1 MAKDEFETIGQ
12 RQQREQNLVNP
23 ASKPLNPTKS
33 VKSKQNIQLD
43 SENLDTVSSKSP
55 NWWLSGMV
63 GLGLLTAIAAI
74 VIPQIEL
81 QPGKKLASQE
91 PNPAANT
98 SLTVKA
104 PQINSSANSR
114 QEEAMLLEQAKLL
127 AQSGKSSDL
136 ARSIAIATK
145 LPTDS
150 TVNSQ
155 AQSLTTTWSQQI
167 LQQAK
172 TKASKGDL
180 AGAIAI
186 AKLVPEQIKTGA
198 QAQQQINQWQQQQ
211 QQAEQQKFTRA
222 LAAASRPLPVLVPPP
237 PIQAPPARA
246 TKTNFKPQLTKPTS
260 VKQTSKTTSVPTQ
273 QQKIAALPASKP
285 PSQPPKQI
293 TSRAPQPL
301 PANDPYLNVNI
312 PQVQI
317 KPIAPK
323 VSLANI
329 PSTINNYGFRNVT
342 VFAARVPMELID
354 YWAEDGDYVTLKV
367 NGRVVA
373 SNQMIR
379 NYGKVIMLD
388 LKPGKNLVEIV
399 GVKDGRGGITLEAN
413 VAGVGNVNN
422 QPIPEGSTASFI
434 INREEK

>member
-1 MAKDEFETIGQ
+1 MARDEFETIGQ
-12 RQQREQNLVNP
+12 RQQREQNLINP
-23 ASKPLNPTKS
+23 ASKSPNSAKEVRS
-33 VKSKQNIQLD
+33 QQNIQLN

-74 VIPQIEL
+74 IIPQIEL

-91 PNPAANT
+91 PTATDNN
-98 SLTVKA
+98 SLTLKA
-104 PQINSSANSR
+104 PQINSSANGQ

-136 ARSIAIATK
+136 ARAIAIATK
-145 LPTDS
+145 LPADS

-167 LQQAK
+167 LKQAK
-172 TKASKGDL
+172 TQANKGDL
-180 AGAIAI
+180 AGAIAV
-186 AKLVPEQIKTGA
+186 AKLIPEQITTSAEVQK
-198 QAQQQINQWQQQQ
+198 QITQWQQQQ
-211 QQAEQQKFTRA
+211 QQAEQQKFARS
-222 LAAASRPLPVLVPPP
+222 LAAATRPLPVLPPP
-237 PIQAPPARA
+237 PPVEARVS
-246 TKTNFKPQLTKPTS
+246 KTNFKPQSTQPTS
-260 VKQTSKTTSVPTQ
+260 VKQIPKTTSVPTQ

-367 NGRVVA
+367 NGQVVV

-434 INREEK
+434 INREER

>member
-1 MAKDEFETIGQ
+1 MARDEFETIGQ

-23 ASKPLNPTKS
+23 SAKKLDPAKS
-33 VKSKQNIQLD
+33 AKSKQNIQIN

-55 NWWLSGMV
+55 NWWISGMV

-74 VIPQIEL
+74 VVPQIQL
-81 QPGKKLASQE
+81 QPAKKLASKK
-91 PNPAANT
+91 PTPTANT
-98 SLTVKA
+98 SLAVKA
-104 PQINSSANSR
+104 PQINSPGNSR

-136 ARSIAIATK
+136 ARAIAIATK

-186 AKLVPEQIKTGA
+186 AKLVPEQIKAGA
-198 QAQQQINQWQQQQ
+198 QAQKQITQWQQQQ
-211 QQAEQQKFTRA
+211 QQAQEQKFAQA
-222 LAAASRPLPVLVPPP
+222 LAAASRPLPALPPP
-237 PIQAPPARA
+237 PPRQAPPVPV
-246 TKTNFKPQLTKPTS
+246 TKTNFKPQPTQPTS
-260 VKQTSKTTSVPTQ
+260 VKQTPKTTSVPTQ
-273 QQKIAALPASKP
+273 QQKIAALPSSKP

-293 TSRAPQPL
+293 ISRSQPPL
-301 PANDPYLNVNI
+301 PANDPYLNVTI

-317 KPIAPK
+317 KPIVPK
-323 VSLANI
+323 VSLSNI
-329 PSTINNYGFRNVT
+329 PSTINSYGFRNVT
-342 VFAARVPMELID
+342 VFAAQVPIELID

-367 NGRVVA
+367 NGKVVA
-373 SNQMIR
+373 SNQLIR
-379 NYGKVIMLD
+379 NHGKVIMLD
-388 LKPGKNLVEIV
+388 LKPGQNLVEIV

-413 VAGVGNVNN
+413 VAGVGNINN
-422 QPIPEGSTASFI
+422 RAIPEGSTASFI
-434 INREEK
+434 INREER

>member
-74 VIPQIEL
+74 VVPQIEL

-91 PNPAANT
+91 PTPADNT
-98 SLTVKA
+98 SLTLKA
-104 PQINSSANSR
+104 PQINSSGNSQ

-136 ARSIAIATK
+136 ARAIAIATK

-180 AGAIAI
+180 AGAIAV
-186 AKLVPEQIKTGA
+186 AKLIPEQITTSAEVQK
-198 QAQQQINQWQQQQ
+198 QITQWQQQQ
-211 QQAEQQKFTRA
+211 QQAEQQKFARS
-222 LAAASRPLPVLVPPP
+222 LAAATRPLPVLPPPP
-237 PIQAPPARA
+237 PIQARA
-246 TKTNFKPQLTKPTS
+246 TKTNFKPQPIQSTT
-260 VKQTSKTTSVPTQ
+260 VKQIPKTTSAPTQ
-273 QQKIAALPASKP
+273 QQTIAALPASKP

-301 PANDPYLNVNI
+301 PANDPYLNVTI

-323 VSLANI
+323 VSLTNI
-329 PSTINNYGFRNVT
+329 PSTINSYGFRNVT

-379 NYGKVIMLD
+379 NYVKVIMLD

-434 INREEK
+434 INREER